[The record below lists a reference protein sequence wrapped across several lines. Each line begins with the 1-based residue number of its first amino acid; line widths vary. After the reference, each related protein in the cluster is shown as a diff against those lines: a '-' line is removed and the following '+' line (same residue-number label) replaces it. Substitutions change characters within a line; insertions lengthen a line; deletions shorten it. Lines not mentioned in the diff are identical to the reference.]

1 MQGRWFYFYS
11 VGILCLG
18 AFSSLGQE
26 PISDS
31 PADPK
36 RLTSAEV
43 MQREIERRREE
54 VFTLNETLDLAGRLY
69 RSGEWEQAKRK
80 YELVLQQTQ
89 PEGYLA
95 GFYRRAQTGAAQ
107 TLAAMALAKEKEGKL
122 AESAGLMKQAAD
134 LDSRNPRV
142 IKEAARLQ
150 EKAARQSDPFPDHP
164 AATADLIAKTA
175 KIKSQLALADQLTE
189 TGQYLEA
196 NAALEDVLRID
207 PYHRVARQKI
217 EKLEDLRMSSANVRY
232 QASRQKALAQVTEA
246 WLPPP
251 PAVIDPARKRST
263 TTARVSQAA
272 EILDSG
278 RGSRVA
284 AAERAVRS

>member
-122 AESAGLMKQAAD
+122 AESAGLMK
-134 LDSRNPRV
+134 LC
-142 IKEAARLQ
+142 
-150 EKAARQSDPFPDHP
+150 
-164 AATADLIAKTA
+164 
-175 KIKSQLALADQLTE
+175 
-189 TGQYLEA
+189 
-196 NAALEDVLRID
+196 
-207 PYHRVARQKI
+207 
-217 EKLEDLRMSSANVRY
+217 
-232 QASRQKALAQVTEA
+232 
-246 WLPPP
+246 
-251 PAVIDPARKRST
+251 
-263 TTARVSQAA
+263 VS
-272 EILDSG
+272 
-278 RGSRVA
+278 
-284 AAERAVRS
+284 